1 MQSRRRPSQPRGFTL
16 IELLVVI
23 GIIVL
28 LAAIL
33 LPVVSQIRKQ
43 AYNTSTQGQ
52 MQRILQ
58 ACESYYHDFN
68 SYPGPIANV
77 NLSGGSGAQTI
88 LMGSTTP
95 AGAVPGS
102 GTAVT
107 SSENL
112 VLGLLGYLD
121 PPPSGS
127 TGAPTFNNGGVV
139 ATGANPTPPP
149 GPPPHDVL
157 NLNPLRP
164 GISYHY
170 IDYVPDELST
180 GKMSSMEYSANG
192 TSSDS
197 NVPEFVD
204 RFPEHLPILYIR
216 AFPGGGAGNPTTNP
230 PVSNTDVTSGY
241 VVQYNFKELKDYGS
255 FIQLTNVTAGKPAV
269 VWSNLTLTEPP
280 TLYSYYTVSLSNG
293 PDQLDMGLEAIPYN
307 DWYSA
312 TPASGTNY
320 YFNNP
325 NIGGAAVRGKD
336 GFLLICAGKDHTFGT
351 IDDTII
357 TP

>member
-33 LPVVSQIRKQ
+33 LPVVSQIRQ
-43 AYNTSTQGQ
+43 TAYNTSTQGE
-52 MQRILQ
+52 MQRIMQ

-68 SYPGPIANV
+68 SYPGPVANGYV
-77 NLSGGSGAQTI
+77 SGGS
-88 LMGSTTP
+88 
-95 AGAVPGS
+95 AGADPNKPTNVT
-102 GTAVT
+102 GTVT

-121 PPPSGS
+121 PPTTS
-127 TGAPTFNNGGVV
+127 TGAPKFNNGGQ
-139 ATGANPTPPP
+139 TNPLGAV

-157 NLNPLRP
+157 NLNPSRP
-164 GISYHY
+164 GTSYHY
-170 IDYVPDELST
+170 LDYVPDELST
-180 GKMSSMEYSANG
+180 GNMSKMEYSSPG

-216 AFPGGGAGNPTTNP
+216 AFPGGGSGNPTTNP
-230 PVSNTDVTSGY
+230 PVSNTDVSSGS
-241 VVQYNFKELKDYGS
+241 VVQYNYNELKDYGS
-255 FIQLTNVTAGKPAV
+255 FIQLTNVIPPQPTV
-269 VWSNLTLTEPP
+269 VWSNLISTEPS
-280 TLYSYYTVSLSNG
+280 TLYNYYTVSLSNG
-293 PDQLDMGLEAIPYN
+293 PNQLDMSVEAIPYN

-312 TPASGTNY
+312 TPTTGTNY

-325 NIGGAAVRGKD
+325 NIGGGAVRGKD
-336 GFLLICAGKDHTFGT
+336 GFLLISAGKDHTFGT